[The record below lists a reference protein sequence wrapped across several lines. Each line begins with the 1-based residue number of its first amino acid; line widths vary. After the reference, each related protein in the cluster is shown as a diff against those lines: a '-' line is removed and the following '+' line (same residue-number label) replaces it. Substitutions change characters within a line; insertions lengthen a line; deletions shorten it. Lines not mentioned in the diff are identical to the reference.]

1 MKHLQSCTKLQ
12 RNELW
17 ARGSTTWWPEQ
28 CVSALQTFD
37 ALEGV
42 VKESLASAWKVST
55 IPHQC
60 YLAAGR

>member
-17 ARGSTTWWPEQ
+17 ASGSTTWSSSS
-28 CVSALQTFD
+28 VSALQTFD